1 LALLH
6 PFAVK
11 RVFRFQQFFYLYAVS
26 CLPSNIEKELLC
38 RVAEGD
44 ETAFGL
50 LFNAFHQRLGAYV
63 YRLTESLPATQE
75 IVQDVFVKIW
85 LKRAILPE
93 LQHFDAYLFKAAR
106 NHVFNYL
113 RKLARERVQQAQLEA
128 SLPADGLAEATA
140 ATAAAESAAAEEEH
154 LALLD
159 QAIDHL
165 PPQQKKIYLLHRR
178 QGLSHTEIAGRLHLS
193 VETVKKHMS
202 LALRSIREY
211 LSLSRLTG

>member
-1 LALLH
+1 M
-6 PFAVK
+6 P
-11 RVFRFQQFFYLYAVS
+11 
-26 CLPSNIEKELLC
+26 CLPPNIEKELLC

-44 ETAFGL
+44 ETAFSL
-50 LFNAFHQRLGAYV
+50 LFNAFHQRLGVYV
-63 YRLTESLPATQE
+63 HRLTESLPATQE

-93 LQHFDAYLFKAAR
+93 LQSFDAYLFRAAR

-113 RKLARERVQQAQLEA
+113 RKLARERVQQASLEA
-128 SLPADGLAEATA
+128 GIPSSADGETA
-140 ATAAAESAAAEEEH
+140 AEDARTEEEY
-154 LALLD
+154 LGLLD

-178 QGLSHTEIAGRLHLS
+178 QGLSHSEIANRLHLS
-193 VETVKKHMS
+193 VDTVKKHMS

>member
-1 LALLH
+1 M
-6 PFAVK
+6 
-11 RVFRFQQFFYLYAVS
+11 S
-26 CLPSNIEKELLC
+26 CLPSNIEKELLS

-44 ETAFGL
+44 EAAFSL

-93 LQHFDAYLFKAAR
+93 LQSFDAYLFKAAR

-128 SLPADGLAEATA
+128 SLPASATA
-140 ATAAAESAAAEEEH
+140 EAEEEH
-154 LALLD
+154 LDLLD

-165 PPQQKKIYLLHRR
+165 PPQQQKIYLLHRR
-178 QGLSHTEIAGRLHLS
+178 QGLSHAEIADRLNLS

-202 LALRSIREY
+202 LALRSIRKY